1 MSITI
6 QVQVDSKAIERKV
19 SSVIDDTAML
29 RIHNAF
35 ARYCNP
41 YVPMDEGAL
50 SQTLEITAEGVT
62 YRQPYAHYMYVGMV
76 YGPNIPIFEDGIIV
90 GWFSPPGKEKHP
102 TGRAIQYSPER
113 HPLATKEWDIAMM
126 RDRGDAFCDE
136 VRRILENRAREIYG

>member
-19 SSVIDDTAML
+19 SSIIDDTAML
-29 RIHNAF
+29 RIHDAF

-62 YRQPYAHYMYVGMV
+62 YRQPYAHYMYMGEL
-76 YGPNIPIFEDGIIV
+76 YLAENGSSWAKKDE
-90 GWFSPPGKEKHP
+90 KKHP
-102 TGRAIQYSPER
+102 SGKPLHYSPER
-113 HPLATKEWDIAMM
+113 HPLATKEWDKAMM

-136 VRRILENRAREIYG
+136 VRRILENRARELYG